1 MSKMYSDPTASAAIG
16 SLDKEL
22 ERMKKTAKE
31 LREKRKAYN
40 NSVKGLKNSI
50 QVLESSI
57 TEQVLESGKTVSIG
71 SIRAEYKP
79 TVVIK
84 IARQNDGNADND

>member
-1 MSKMYSDPTASAAIG
+1 MITEDLALLY
-16 SLDKEL
+16 EL
-22 ERMKKTAKE
+22 KKE

-50 QVLESSI
+50 QMLESSI

>member
-1 MSKMYSDPTASAAIG
+1 MITEDLALLYDLK
-16 SLDKEL
+16 
-22 ERMKKTAKE
+22 KE

-50 QVLESSI
+50 QALESSI
-57 TEQVLESGKTVSIG
+57 TEQVLAAGQTVTCGK
-71 SIRAEYKP
+71 IRAEYKP

-84 IARQNDGNADND
+84 IQRQNDGNNDND